1 MSKEKSLS
9 VAQYILD
16 CAKQT
21 SDGSLTPMQLLKLVY
36 VAHGY
41 MLGKHG
47 RPLLL
52 EPVEAW
58 QYGPVVPSVY
68 HALKGFRSAP
78 VSHVQGAQW
87 GGYPFSDEERAV
99 MQTVVNTYAA
109 ASGTVLSA
117 ATHQPG
123 TPWSKTWEMSGKSS
137 AISNDLIEGFYNHL
151 LRQPTHSAL

>member
-1 MSKEKSLS
+1 MSERSLS
-9 VAQYILD
+9 AAQYILD
-16 CAKQT
+16 RARQT
-21 SDGSLTPMQLLKLVY
+21 ADPSLTPMQLLKLVY

-41 MLGKHG
+41 MLGRHG
-47 RPLLL
+47 RPLLT
-52 EPVEAW
+52 EPVQAW

-68 HALKGFRSAP
+68 HATKAFRSSP
-78 VSHVQGAQW
+78 VSHVPGAQW
-87 GGYPFSDEERAV
+87 GYPFTAEERAV
-99 MQTVVNTYAA
+99 MDSVVSTYSA

-123 TPWSKTWEMSGKSS
+123 TPWSQTWSLAGKSA